1 MNDDELR
8 QEIQRLVEQDD
19 AELLSAFVD
28 SQDWN
33 AAGSETVSSVLQ
45 LIALY
50 GYSGRTTRYEAAI
63 RRILEN
69 ETRVSLA
76 TYVLLA
82 LNSEAKQLIVA
93 NNALAFQVT
102 DKGENLLHL
111 AAERGNLD
119 IASTLCRHGV
129 NVNQEDSKG
138 EAPIHRAL
146 HAGPWKNER
155 AVDVAEL
162 LLEHGAQVDLWTL
175 AALGDEAGVE
185 AYVAT
190 HPFETNSFD
199 RSGASALYHACH
211 NNRVPVVKKLLQL
224 GADPNLANADGDTPL
239 STACLHTQSQECDL
253 EIIRSLIEYGASNT
267 LESAVVLDD
276 LDSIRRF
283 LSDTDHISDSNLD
296 SAFATAIHA
305 WHPESLKQL
314 IASGRKPNETEW
326 KHIERICRS
335 DDDLLRELRT
345 LQ

>member
-1 MNDDELR
+1 MKDDELR

-19 AELLSAFVD
+19 AELLSAFVN
-28 SQDWN
+28 SQDWT
-33 AAGSETVSSVLQ
+33 AAGSETVNSVLQ

-76 TYVLLA
+76 TYILLA

-102 DKGENLLHL
+102 DQGENLLHL

-138 EAPIHRAL
+138 ETPIHRAL

-155 AVDVAEL
+155 AIDVAEL
-162 LLEHGAQVDLWTL
+162 LLEHGAHVDLWTL
-175 AALGDEAGVE
+175 SAQGDEAGVE
-185 AYVAT
+185 DYIDRNPSEINSLDRGGAT
-190 HPFETNSFD
+190 
-199 RSGASALYHACH
+199 ALYHACH
-211 NNRVPVVKKLLQL
+211 NNRLSVVRKLLQL
-224 GADPNLANADGDTPL
+224 GSDPNSANADGETPL

-253 EIIRSLIEYGASNT
+253 EIIRLLVEHGAIKT
-267 LESAVVLDD
+267 LESAIVLDD
-276 LDSIRRF
+276 LESIREF
-283 LSDTDHISDSNLD
+283 LSNKDYLRDSNLD

-305 WHPESLKQL
+305 WHPDSLKEL
-314 IASGRKPNETEW
+314 IAYGRKPNDDEW
-326 KHIERICRS
+326 KHIERICGS
-335 DDDLLRELRT
+335 NDDLLSELRAV
-345 LQ
+345 